1 MRRKWRSGSGYGEV
15 DMEESGDGIGD
26 RRKWKEVRNLV
37 RNLVVKR
44 FRDPVL

>member
-1 MRRKWRSGSGYGEV
+1 
-15 DMEESGDGIGD
+15 MEESGDGIGD

-44 FRDPVL
+44 FRDPVLWSLDDSPSLVQCSPL